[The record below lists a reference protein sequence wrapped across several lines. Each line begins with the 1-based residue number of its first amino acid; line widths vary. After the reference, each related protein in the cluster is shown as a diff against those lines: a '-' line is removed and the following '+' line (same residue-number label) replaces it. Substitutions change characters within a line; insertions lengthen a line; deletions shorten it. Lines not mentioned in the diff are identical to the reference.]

1 MRANTSRKR
10 SHEEEEESVF
20 VSMTDMTV
28 SFLFIVMVLL
38 AFFASRYNNK
48 NTVPRDEYEQAVQT
62 RDNTIVDLRAEI
74 ALLKQVDPLEQY
86 MSQAATARLNLLYQ
100 LRNNLKQSFPKL
112 PVDVIPE
119 EGTLRFQGEGLFTSN
134 SYTLNEDKRKIVEA
148 LAKTLDSLLPCY
160 TFSQN
165 VGWNQSCNPSF
176 AIIEAVQIEGHTD
189 SKGED
194 VYNLNLS
201 TNRAIT
207 TFTSMLAAAPDLVAH
222 FNMRHQPVLSVAG
235 YGKMRPVNPNNT
247 PQNMAM
253 NRRIDLRIIMHTPA
267 NAAEIENIR
276 KRLIEPLKKS
286 APL

>member
-38 AFFASRYNNK
+38 AFFASRYNDK

-62 RDNTIVDLRAEI
+62 RDKTIVDLRAQI
-74 ALLKQVDPLEQY
+74 ALLEQADPLEQY
-86 MSQAATARLNLLYQ
+86 MSQAATARLNLLHK
-100 LRNNLKQSFPKL
+100 LRNNLKQAFPEL

-134 SYTLNEDKRKIVEA
+134 SYALNEDKRKIVEA
-148 LAKTLDSLLPCY
+148 LAKTLNSLLPCY

-165 VGWNQSCNPSF
+165 VGWDKNCNPSF

-207 TFTSMLAAAPDLVAH
+207 TFTSMLAAAPDLVTH
-222 FNMRHQPVLSVAG
+222 FNMRSQPVLSVAG
-235 YGKMRPVNPNNT
+235 YGKMRPVKPNDT

-267 NAAEIENIR
+267 NAAEIEDIR
-276 KRLIEPLKKS
+276 KRLIASLKKR
-286 APL
+286 PL

>member
-1 MRANTSRKR
+1 MRANASRKR
-10 SHEEEEESVF
+10 THEEEEESVF

-38 AFFASRYNNK
+38 AFFASRYNDK

-62 RDNTIVDLRAEI
+62 RDKTIVDLRAEI

-86 MSQAATARLNLLYQ
+86 MSQAAAARLNLLYQ
-100 LRNNLKQSFPKL
+100 LRNNLKQSFPEL

-134 SYTLNEDKRKIVEA
+134 SYTLSDDKRKIVEA

-160 TFSQN
+160 TFSQS
-165 VGWNQSCNPSF
+165 VGWNKSCNPSF

-222 FNMRHQPVLSVAG
+222 FNMRNQPVLSVAG
-235 YGKMRPVNPNNT
+235 YGKMRPVKPNDT

-253 NRRIDLRIIMHTPA
+253 NRRIDLLPYILGMYP
-267 NAAEIENIR
+267 
-276 KRLIEPLKKS
+276 
-286 APL
+286 

>member
-1 MRANTSRKR
+1 MRANASRKR
-10 SHEEEEESVF
+10 THEEEEESVF

-38 AFFASRYNNK
+38 AFFASRYNDK
-48 NTVPRDEYEQAVQT
+48 NTVPRDEYEQAVQI
-62 RDNTIVDLRAEI
+62 RDKTIVDLRTEI

-86 MSQAATARLNLLYQ
+86 MSQAATARLSLLRK
-100 LRNNLKQSFPKL
+100 LRNNLKQSFPEL

-134 SYTLNEDKRKIVEA
+134 SYTLSDDKRKIVEA

-160 TFSQN
+160 TFSQS
-165 VGWNQSCNPSF
+165 VGWNKSCNPSF

-222 FNMRHQPVLSVAG
+222 FNMRNQPVLSVAG
-235 YGKMRPVNPNNT
+235 YGKMRPVKPNDT

-267 NAAEIENIR
+267 NAAEIEDIR
-276 KRLIEPLKKS
+276 RRLFEPLRKS
-286 APL
+286 TL

>member
-1 MRANTSRKR
+1 
-10 SHEEEEESVF
+10 
-20 VSMTDMTV
+20 MTV

-38 AFFASRYNNK
+38 AFFASRYNDK

-62 RDNTIVDLRAEI
+62 RDKTIVDLRAEI

-86 MSQAATARLNLLYQ
+86 MSQAAAARLNLLYQ
-100 LRNNLKQSFPKL
+100 LRNNLKQSFPEL

-134 SYTLNEDKRKIVEA
+134 SYTLSDDKRKIVEA

-160 TFSQN
+160 TFSQS
-165 VGWNQSCNPSF
+165 VGWNKSCNPSF

-222 FNMRHQPVLSVAG
+222 FNMRTQPVLSVAG
-235 YGKMRPVNPNNT
+235 YGKMRPVKPNDT

-267 NAAEIENIR
+267 NAAEIEDIR
-276 KRLIEPLKKS
+276 KRLIEPLRKS
-286 APL
+286 TL

>member
-1 MRANTSRKR
+1 M
-10 SHEEEEESVF
+10 
-20 VSMTDMTV
+20 SMNR
-28 SFLFIVMVLL
+28 
-38 AFFASRYNNK
+38 RYK
-48 NTVPRDEYEQAVQT
+48 HAIK
-62 RDNTIVDLRAEI
+62 TIVDLRAEI

-86 MSQAATARLNLLYQ
+86 MSQAAAARLNLLYQ
-100 LRNNLKQSFPKL
+100 LRNNLKQSFPEL

-134 SYTLNEDKRKIVEA
+134 SYTLSDDKRKIVEA

-160 TFSQN
+160 TFSQS
-165 VGWNQSCNPSF
+165 VGWNKSCNPSF

-222 FNMRHQPVLSVAG
+222 FNMRTQPVLSVAG
-235 YGKMRPVNPNNT
+235 YGKMRPVKPNDT

-267 NAAEIENIR
+267 NAAEIEDIR
-276 KRLIEPLKKS
+276 KRLIEPLRKS
-286 APL
+286 TL

>member
-1 MRANTSRKR
+1 MRASASRKR

-38 AFFASRYNNK
+38 AFFASRYNDK

-86 MSQAATARLNLLYQ
+86 MSQAATARLSLLRK
-100 LRNNLKQSFPKL
+100 LRNNLKQSFPEL
-112 PVDVIPE
+112 PVEVIPE

-134 SYTLNEDKRKIVEA
+134 SYTLSEDKRKIVEA

-160 TFSQN
+160 TFSQS
-165 VGWNQSCNPSF
+165 VGWNKSCNPSF

-207 TFTSMLAAAPDLVAH
+207 TFTSMLTAAPDLVAH
-222 FNMRHQPVLSVAG
+222 FNMRNQPVLSVAG
-235 YGKMRPVNPNNT
+235 YGKMRPVQPNDT

-267 NAAEIENIR
+267 NAAEIEDIR
-276 KRLIEPLKKS
+276 MRLFEPLRKS
-286 APL
+286 AL

>member
-1 MRANTSRKR
+1 MRANASRKR

-38 AFFASRYNNK
+38 AFFASRYNDK

-62 RDNTIVDLRAEI
+62 RDKTIEDLRAEI

-86 MSQAATARLNLLYQ
+86 MSQAAAARLNLLYQ
-100 LRNNLKQSFPKL
+100 LRNNLKQSFPEL

-134 SYTLNEDKRKIVEA
+134 SYTLSEDKRKIVEA

-165 VGWNQSCNPSF
+165 VGWNKSCNPSF

-222 FNMRHQPVLSVAG
+222 FNMRNQPVLSVAG
-235 YGKMRPVNPNNT
+235 YGKMRPVKPNDT

-267 NAAEIENIR
+267 NAAEIDDIR

-286 APL
+286 VL

>member
-1 MRANTSRKR
+1 MRASTSRKR

-38 AFFASRYNNK
+38 AFFASRYNDK
-48 NTVPRDEYEQAVQT
+48 NTVPREEYEQAVQA
-62 RDNTIVDLRAEI
+62 RDKTIEDLRAEV

-86 MSQAATARLNLLYQ
+86 MSQAAAARLHLLYQ
-100 LRNNLKQSFPKL
+100 LRNNLKQSFPEL

-134 SYTLNEDKRKIVEA
+134 SYMLSEDKRKIVEA

-160 TFSQN
+160 TFSQS
-165 VGWNQSCNPSF
+165 VRWDKRCNPSF

-207 TFTSMLAAAPDLVAH
+207 TFTSMLTAAPDLVAH
-222 FNMRHQPVLSVAG
+222 FNMRSQPVLSVAG
-235 YGKMRPVNPNNT
+235 YGKMRPVRPNDT

-267 NAAEIENIR
+267 NAAEIEDIR
-276 KRLIEPLKKS
+276 QRLIESLKKS
-286 APL
+286 AL

>member
-38 AFFASRYNNK
+38 AFFASRYNDK

-62 RDNTIVDLRAEI
+62 RDKTIVDLRAQI
-74 ALLKQVDPLEQY
+74 ALLEQADPLEQY
-86 MSQAATARLNLLYQ
+86 MSQAATARLNLLRK
-100 LRNNLKQSFPKL
+100 LRNNLKQAFPEL

-148 LAKTLDSLLPCY
+148 LAKTLNSLLPCY

-165 VGWNQSCNPSF
+165 VGWDKNCNPSF

-222 FNMRHQPVLSVAG
+222 FNMRSQPVLSVAG
-235 YGKMRPVNPNNT
+235 YGKMRPVKPNDT

-267 NAAEIENIR
+267 NAAEIEDIR
-276 KRLIEPLKKS
+276 KRLIASLKKR
-286 APL
+286 PL

>member
-1 MRANTSRKR
+1 MRGNANRKR
-10 SHEEEEESVF
+10 SNEEEEESVF

-38 AFFASRYNNK
+38 AFFASRYNDK
-48 NTVPRDEYEQAVQT
+48 NTVPRDEYEQAVQS
-62 RDNTIVDLRAEI
+62 RDKTIEDLRSEI
-74 ALLKQVDPLEQY
+74 AVLKRVDPLEQY
-86 MSQAATARLNLLYQ
+86 MSRAAAARLNLLYQ
-100 LRNNLKQSFPKL
+100 LRDNLKQSFPLL

-119 EGTLRFQGEGLFTSN
+119 EGTLRFQGEGLFISN
-134 SYTLNEDKRKIVEA
+134 SFALSDDKRKIVEA

-160 TFSQN
+160 TFNQN
-165 VGWNQSCNPSF
+165 AGWNKSCNPSF

-189 SKGED
+189 SKGDD

-235 YGKMRPVNPNNT
+235 YGKMRPVRPNDT
-247 PQNMAM
+247 QQNMAM

-267 NAAEIENIR
+267 NAAEIEDIR

-286 APL
+286 MP

>member
-1 MRANTSRKR
+1 MRANSSRKR

-38 AFFASRYNNK
+38 AFFASRYNDK
-48 NTVPRDEYEQAVQT
+48 NTVPRDEYEKAVQT
-62 RDNTIVDLRAEI
+62 RDKTIEDLNRQI
-74 ALLKQVDPLEQY
+74 TQLKKVDPLEQY

-100 LRNNLKQSFPKL
+100 LRNNLKHSFPEL

-134 SYTLNEDKRKIVEA
+134 SYTLSDDKRKIVEA

-189 SKGED
+189 AKGED

-207 TFTSMLAAAPDLVAH
+207 TFTSMLAAAPDLVTH
-222 FNMRHQPVLSVAG
+222 FNMRNQPVLSVAG
-235 YGKMRPVNPNNT
+235 YGKMRPVRPNDT

-267 NAAEIENIR
+267 NAAEIANIR
-276 KRLIEPLKKS
+276 QRLIEPLQKS
-286 APL
+286 VP

>member
-1 MRANTSRKR
+1 MRANASRKR

-38 AFFASRYNNK
+38 AFFASRYNDT

-62 RDNTIVDLRAEI
+62 RDKTIVDLRAQI
-74 ALLKQVDPLEQY
+74 ALLEQVDPLEQY
-86 MSQAATARLNLLYQ
+86 MSQAATARLNLLRK
-100 LRNNLKQSFPKL
+100 LRNNLKQAFPEL
-112 PVDVIPE
+112 PVDVVPE
-119 EGTLRFQGEGLFTSN
+119 EGTLRFQGEGLFNSN

-148 LAKTLDSLLPCY
+148 LAKTLNSLLPCY

-165 VGWNQSCNPSF
+165 VGWDKNCNASF

-222 FNMRHQPVLSVAG
+222 FNMRSQPVLSVAG
-235 YGKMRPVNPNNT
+235 YGKMRPVKPNDT

-267 NAAEIENIR
+267 NAAEIEDIR
-276 KRLIEPLKKS
+276 KHLIAPLKKR
-286 APL
+286 PL

>member
-1 MRANTSRKR
+1 MRANASRKR
-10 SHEEEEESVF
+10 PHEEEEESVF

-38 AFFASRYNNK
+38 AFFASRYNDK

-62 RDNTIVDLRAEI
+62 RDKTIVDLRAEI
-74 ALLKQVDPLEQY
+74 ASLKQLDPLEQY
-86 MSQAATARLNLLYQ
+86 MSQAAAARLNLLYQ
-100 LRNNLKQSFPKL
+100 LRNNLKQSFPEL

-134 SYTLNEDKRKIVEA
+134 SYTLSDDKRKIVEA

-160 TFSQN
+160 TFSQS
-165 VGWNQSCNPSF
+165 VGWNKSCDPSF

-189 SKGED
+189 FKGED
-194 VYNLNLS
+194 LYNLDLS

-207 TFTSMLAAAPDLVAH
+207 TFTSMLAAAPDLIAH
-222 FNMRHQPVLSVAG
+222 FNMRSQPVLSVAG
-235 YGKMRPVNPNNT
+235 YGKMRPVKPNDF

-267 NAAEIENIR
+267 NSAEIEDIR
-276 KRLIEPLKKS
+276 KRLIEPLKKDT
-286 APL
+286 P